1 MLAFGAVDDEKNIE
15 LELDKIYDDLRDL
28 AIEEMDLEWSDQDLP
43 FWFYFKKKACAFW
56 DLDYAFKHETSKD
69 LRNWH

>member
-28 AIEEMDLEWSDQDLP
+28 AIEEMGLEWSD
-43 FWFYFKKKACAFW
+43 
-56 DLDYAFKHETSKD
+56 
-69 LRNWH
+69 

>member
-15 LELDKIYDDLRDL
+15 LELDKINDDLRDL

-43 FWFYFKKKACAFW
+43 F
-56 DLDYAFKHETSKD
+56 
-69 LRNWH
+69 

>member
-28 AIEEMDLEWSDQDLP
+28 AIEEMDLEWSEQDLP
-43 FWFYFKKKACAFW
+43 F
-56 DLDYAFKHETSKD
+56 
-69 LRNWH
+69 

>member
-15 LELDKIYDDLRDL
+15 LELDKIYDALRDL

-43 FWFYFKKKACAFW
+43 F
-56 DLDYAFKHETSKD
+56 
-69 LRNWH
+69 